1 MASVWEYIL
10 GLGPVAKA
18 VLIILLLFSLATW
31 TVIIYKAIQLFILNK
46 RDKRILYLLDVGE
59 RWSSVEAEAMY
70 GGSFLSDVISSIS
83 KFSKK
88 VGSREELVDIV
99 LSSIDDARERYE
111 SLLVFLAIAGSS
123 SPFIGLFGTVWGIMD
138 AFKGIGKVGG
148 ASLALV
154 SRGIADAL
162 IATACG
168 LFVAIPSVIFYN
180 VFQHLVKKWARRAE
194 NTAIKIVNLIGRVE
208 EKK

>member
-1 MASVWEYIL
+1 MTGIWEYVL

-18 VLIILLLFSLATW
+18 VLVILLLFSLVTW
-31 TVIIYKAIQLFILNK
+31 TVIVYKAIQLFILNR
-46 RDKRILYLLDVGE
+46 RDRRILYLLDVGE
-59 RWSSVEAEAMY
+59 GWSSIEAEAMY
-70 GGSFLSDVISSIS
+70 GSSFLSEVVASVSRFGRRVED
-83 KFSKK
+83 
-88 VGSREELVDIV
+88 REELMDIV
-99 LSSIDDARERYE
+99 LSSIDGARERYE

-180 VFQHLVKKWARRAE
+180 IFQYFVKKWSRRAE
-194 NTAIKIVNLIGRVE
+194 NAAIKIVNLIGRVE